1 MVIISEVYN
10 DIDNQHQVHNQVH
23 TTLHRA
29 VNFARISRGT
39 PVKYVLL
46 LELML
51 IPYNV
56 NTTPAAYDE
65 NEGK

>member
-1 MVIISEVYN
+1 MDKISEVYN
-10 DIDNQHQVHNQVH
+10 DIDNQHQVH
-23 TTLHRA
+23 TTSHRA

-39 PVKYVLL
+39 PLQYILL